1 MPHRLVFLDRATL
14 KDSITL
20 RRPGFEHDWVEY
32 DRTEPGEVVGR
43 LKGATIAIVNKV
55 KLTGDILAQLPDLRF
70 IAEAATGT
78 DNLDLDACRER
89 GIVVSNIRGYAV
101 ETVPE
106 HTFAMMLALR
116 RNLAGYQQDIA
127 AGEWQR
133 ANQFCFFTHPINDLA
148 GQTLGLIGTGAIGDA
163 VARIAT
169 AFGMTVLKS
178 ERKGAKTCRPGYTPF
193 TDVLASS
200 DVISLHCPLTA
211 QTRNLI
217 NRDAFA
223 AMKRQPLLINT
234 ARGGLVDEA
243 ALVEALDSGQ
253 IAGAGF
259 DVTTPEPPK
268 PDNPLLSLLDRPNFI
283 LTPHVAWA
291 SQRAMQ
297 RLADQLIDNVEAF
310 VKGEVRNRVA

>member
-1 MPHRLVFLDRATL
+1 MKHRIVFLDRATL
-14 KDSITL
+14 KESINV
-20 RRPGFEHDWVEY
+20 RRPACDHEWIEY
-32 DRTEPGEVVGR
+32 DRTTPDQVVER

-55 KLTGDILAQLPDLRF
+55 KLTADILAQLPDLAF
-70 IAEAATGT
+70 IAESATGT
-78 DNLDLDACRER
+78 DNIDLDYCREQ
-89 GIVVSNIRGYAV
+89 GIPVSNISGYAI

-133 ANQFCFFTHPINDLA
+133 ANQFCFFTHPIDDLA

-163 VARIAT
+163 VACIAE
-169 AFGMTVLKS
+169 AFGMTVLKA
-178 ERKGAKTCRPGYTPF
+178 ERKGASDCRPGYTPF
-193 TDVLASS
+193 NDVLASS
-200 DVISLHCPLTA
+200 DVISLHCPLTP

-217 NRDAFA
+217 DCDAFA
-223 AMKRQPLLINT
+223 IMKKRPLLINN
-234 ARGGLVDEA
+234 ARGGLVDEV
-243 ALVEALDSGQ
+243 ALVQALDSGQ

-259 DVTTPEPPK
+259 DVTTPEPPE
-268 PDNPLLSLLDRPNFI
+268 PDNALLTLLDRPNFI

-297 RLADQLIDNVEAF
+297 RLADQLIDNIEAF
-310 VKGEVRNRVA
+310 TQGNIQNRVA